1 MLFLFDVFWWD
12 GVSGKKYSVSWADNG
27 FVSGRASNCK
37 TLCFKMK
44 AVSNMEELLVQATS
58 GQGVWPAGKNHIHFG
73 TVNVGTS
80 GRANEVVEMITQR
93 KVDLCCLQE
102 TRWRGGSAC
111 LIKGNNNT
119 FKFFWC
125 GDQSG
130 LGVEI
135 ILAEKWVNNISV
147 KR

>member
-1 MLFLFDVFWWD
+1 
-12 GVSGKKYSVSWADNG
+12 
-27 FVSGRASNCK
+27 
-37 TLCFKMK
+37 
-44 AVSNMEELLVQATS
+44 
-58 GQGVWPAGKNHIHFG
+58 
-73 TVNVGTS
+73 
-80 GRANEVVEMITQR
+80 MITQR

-102 TRWRGGSAC
+102 TRWRGGPAC
-111 LIKGNNNT
+111 LIKEDNNT

-130 LGVEI
+130 LGVGI